1 VKYLGLAI
9 QFLTVLPVQIR
20 GTVTD
25 NDLGRSM
32 VCFPLVGL
40 VMGGVLAAAAW
51 LLRGLP
57 ADLGAFVLLLSM
69 TLLTGALHLDGVAD
83 SVDGLYGVR
92 DTERR
97 LQIMRDSCVG
107 AMGAVGLV
115 FVVLLKWILL
125 KALWPAAV
133 GPALLAALTF
143 SRWVQAA
150 AASASPYARSNGKAG
165 AYMAHAPRPVVLGL
179 VVPVA
184 ALFFVLFGPAGLCL
198 FALAVVA
205 ILLLR
210 GFVMRRIGGLTGDT
224 LGLLNEAAE
233 VLVLMGVLLC
243 LS

>member
-32 VCFPLVGL
+32 ACFPLVGL

-51 LLRGLP
+51 LMRGLP

-184 ALFFVLFGPAGLCL
+184 APFFVLFGPAGLCL
-198 FALAVVA
+198 FALVVVA

>member
-1 VKYLGLAI
+1 MKYLGLAI

-32 VCFPLVGL
+32 ACFPLVGL

-51 LLRGLP
+51 LMRGLP

-184 ALFFVLFGPAGLCL
+184 APFFVLFGPAGLCL
-198 FALAVVA
+198 FALVVVA